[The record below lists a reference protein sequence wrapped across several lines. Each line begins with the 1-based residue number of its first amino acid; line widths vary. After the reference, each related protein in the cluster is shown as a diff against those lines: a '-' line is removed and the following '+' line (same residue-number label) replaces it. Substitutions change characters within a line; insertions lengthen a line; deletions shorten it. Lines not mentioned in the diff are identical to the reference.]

1 MKKQK
6 YGFRVGMIVFFLA
19 LTIYYLFPTVQW
31 SLEQRHMDSMTEAER
46 FQYEAENRVKHQ
58 NLQANALSLGLDLQ
72 GGMYVTLEVG
82 TPQLVRDLAGEFSD
96 DFLEEV
102 IETSRLR
109 SIEQNTSFIDEFVTE
124 FESRDPNAMLS
135 RYFRS
140 DAANITRRS
149 PNSEVHAYLT
159 SQEMAAVERAVEIIR
174 SRVDRFGVT
183 EPSILIQG
191 TSRIVVEL
199 PGVDD
204 EERVRDLLRGTAR
217 LEFRLTP
224 EPEEINNAK
233 QLVAQ
238 HFSNLLEQQQDSLE
252 LEGAGSDEET
262 ASTEEA
268 DSLENA
274 EALEGDDSLEG
285 DANLEEVLAAVED
298 ADLQPTNDTEL
309 PNLLEVFDLRG
320 TNQYSF
326 GFAASQ
332 DTAAVNRL
340 LEQEEVQNLIP
351 RNMEL
356 LWGASPFQQDGG
368 IELFEMIAVRTQIE
382 MTGDAIS
389 EARVAFDP
397 STNIPEVSM
406 TMDSEGGRRWSRIT
420 GANIGKPV
428 AIVLDNMVYSYPTV
442 RSKINNGRSSISGLG
457 GLTEAEDL
465 VNILM
470 SGALPA
476 PLDIVEERTVGASLG
491 EASINAGLF
500 STLFGLIVVAI
511 FMVVYYH
518 KAGLIVDLA
527 LFINV
532 IFILGIL
539 AAFKATLTLPG
550 IAGIVLTIGMAVD
563 ANVLIF
569 DRIREEMRGGK
580 TLRAAIDSG
589 YANAMSAIVDANV
602 TTFFVAVILY
612 SFGVGPIKGF
622 AVTLMAG
629 IAASLFCA
637 IVITRVIIDYLTR
650 DKSAT
655 FSFG

>member
-1 MKKQK
+1 MKKQN
-6 YGFRVGMIVFFLA
+6 YGFRVGMIVLFLG
-19 LTIYYLFPTVQW
+19 LTIYYLFPTLQW
-31 SLEQRHMDSMTEAER
+31 SLEQRHMESMTEAER
-46 FQYEAENRVKHQ
+46 VQYEHENRAKHQ
-58 NLQANALSLGLDLQ
+58 RLQANALSLGLDLR

-82 TPQLVRDLAGEFSD
+82 TPQLVRDLAGEFAD
-96 DFLEEV
+96 DYLEEV
-102 IETSRLR
+102 IETARLR
-109 SIEQNTSFIDEFVTE
+109 ALEQNSGFISEFVTE
-124 FESRDPNAMLS
+124 FESRDPNALLS

-140 DAANITRRS
+140 DASNITRRS
-149 PNSEVHAYLT
+149 PNSEVQSYLLT
-159 SQEMAAVERAVEIIR
+159 QESAAVDRAVEIIR

-191 TSRIVVEL
+191 ANRIVVEL
-199 PGVDD
+199 PGIDD

-224 EPEEINNAK
+224 EPEEINNTK

-238 HFSNLLEQQQDSLE
+238 YFANLLEEQQESADAES
-252 LEGAGSDEET
+252 
-262 ASTEEA
+262 STEEA
-268 DSLENA
+268 EEATDESGQTSNETQVDSE
-274 EALEGDDSLEG
+274 EED
-285 DANLEEVLAAVED
+285 NLEDILATAED
-298 ADLQPTNDTEL
+298 TGIQTTDDGEL

-326 GFAASQ
+326 GFAAAQ
-332 DTAAVNRL
+332 DTASVNRL
-340 LEQEEVQNLIP
+340 LEMEEVQNLIP

-356 LWGASPFQQDGG
+356 LWGARPFQSDGG
-368 IELFEMIAVRTQIE
+368 IELYEMIAVRSQVE
-382 MTGDAIS
+382 LTGDAIS

-397 STNIPEVSM
+397 TTNVPEVSM

-442 RSKINNGRSSISGLG
+442 QSKINNGRSSISGLG
-457 GLTEAEDL
+457 GITEAEDL

-491 EASINAGLF
+491 EASISAGLY
-500 STLFGLIVVAI
+500 STLFGLAVVAI

-518 KAGLIVDLA
+518 KAGLVADIA
-527 LFINV
+527 LFLNI

-539 AAFKATLTLPG
+539 AAFQATLTLPG

-589 YANAMSAIVDANV
+589 YSHAMSAIIDSNV

-629 IAASLFCA
+629 IVTSLFSA
-637 IVITRVIIDYLTR
+637 IVITRVIIDYMTR